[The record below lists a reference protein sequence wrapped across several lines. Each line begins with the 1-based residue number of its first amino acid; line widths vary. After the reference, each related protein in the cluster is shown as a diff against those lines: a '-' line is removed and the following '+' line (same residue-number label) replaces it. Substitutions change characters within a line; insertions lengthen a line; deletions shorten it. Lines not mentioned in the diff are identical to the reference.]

1 MHSRDKNKDLKV
13 KKSQG
18 TVLTGAFATCEV
30 SNKLINFKN
39 KDISDRKLKL
49 QLSDLIKIWRF
60 ALPRNGKRGS
70 RYYHKAIIVKYFA
83 TKIAPLNN
91 GCANYLWIPIR

>member
-13 KKSQG
+13 KKSQRA
-18 TVLTGAFATCEV
+18 VFTGAFAICEV
-30 SNKLINFKN
+30 PSKLINFKN
-39 KDISDRKLKL
+39 KDISDRQLKL
-49 QLSDLIKIWRF
+49 QLSDLNKIWRF
-60 ALPRNGKRGS
+60 GLPRNGKRGS
-70 RYYHKAIIVKYFA
+70 RYYHKAAIVKYFA

>member
-30 SNKLINFKN
+30 SNKLTNFKN
-39 KDISDRKLKL
+39 KDISDRELKL
-49 QLSDLIKIWRF
+49 QLSDLIKI
-60 ALPRNGKRGS
+60 
-70 RYYHKAIIVKYFA
+70 
-83 TKIAPLNN
+83 
-91 GCANYLWIPIR
+91 